1 MVRFN
6 DKEQVST
13 LASNDILPMTDIS
26 DSANDKKVTVNQL
39 SKFTVDNI
47 STLTGGLGFSQN
59 NLTTTYQH

>member
-47 STLTGGLGFSQN
+47 
-59 NLTTTYQH
+59 